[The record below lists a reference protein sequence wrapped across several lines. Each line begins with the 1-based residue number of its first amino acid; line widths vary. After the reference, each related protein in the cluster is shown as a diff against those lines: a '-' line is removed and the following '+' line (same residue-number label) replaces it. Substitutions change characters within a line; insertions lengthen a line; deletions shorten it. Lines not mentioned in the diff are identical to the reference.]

1 MKIEFAQEKSEYE
14 VHLETIIIVLVVI
27 ASYCFTVQ
35 YIIRWVA
42 YFILLKIFFFS
53 LSGDIYHSAKRMAAV
68 YVIQGNICDDAE
80 RDFGVPA
87 AHGHIKYI
95 YIYIYTLYFKFYVLF
110 YLGIYFSALRII
122 TTTSNK

>member
-42 YFILLKIFFFS
+42 YFILLKFFF
-53 LSGDIYHSAKRMAAV
+53 
-68 YVIQGNICDDAE
+68 
-80 RDFGVPA
+80 F
-87 AHGHIKYI
+87 
-95 YIYIYTLYFKFYVLF
+95 LF
-110 YLGIYFSALRII
+110 LVTFI
-122 TTTSNK
+122 TVQNEWQQCM